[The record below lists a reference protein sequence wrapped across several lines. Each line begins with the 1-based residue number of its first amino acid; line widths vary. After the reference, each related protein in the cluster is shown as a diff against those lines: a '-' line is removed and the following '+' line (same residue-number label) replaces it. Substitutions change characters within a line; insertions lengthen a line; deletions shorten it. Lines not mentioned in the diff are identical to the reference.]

1 MHWETKKLCSLPY
14 CEICFIVMVYNSAVS
29 PRYSCTEGHM
39 TAIIIDKPL
48 PITSIKN
55 KQNQIFS
62 FAFTYSFSDALP
74 VFMWTKVSKLD
85 AISFSLKHFF
95 SHFLQVSPLTS
106 SSLNFCLSE
115 KVFFSLHF
123 ERAKVS
129 RCLHLA
135 LWFLRLRWRW
145 YAAYIS

>member
-1 MHWETKKLCSLPY
+1 
-14 CEICFIVMVYNSAVS
+14 
-29 PRYSCTEGHM
+29 M

-85 AISFSLKHFF
+85 TISFSLKHFF
-95 SHFLQVSPLTS
+95 SHFLQVRSTNKQFSQFLFVWKS
-106 SSLNFCLSE
+106 I
-115 KVFFSLHF
+115 FFFTFWKSQG
-123 ERAKVS
+123 
-129 RCLHLA
+129 
-135 LWFLRLRWRW
+135 
-145 YAAYIS
+145 I